1 MRGTG
6 ASHARPARIAM
17 SIGKSQPENDA
28 ETLRAL
34 LEAVSSGHQGSESR
48 LLEALYGELRA
59 IAGSFFQTE
68 RSDHTLE
75 PTALVHEAYVRLL
88 GSNSPSWQSR
98 AHFIAVASKVMRHV
112 LIDHARA
119 KRTQKRSGGQRVTL
133 SGVLSDDGAEPIDAI
148 DIHEHLE
155 RLEAIDARQA
165 RIVEMRFFG
174 DMQFREIATV
184 LGVSERA
191 VHLDWRMASA
201 WLRRELQKGRA

>member
-1 MRGTG
+1 
-6 ASHARPARIAM
+6 M
-17 SIGKSQPENDA
+17 SAGKPQPENDA
-28 ETLRAL
+28 EALRAL

-48 LLEALYGELRA
+48 LLEVLYGELRA

-88 GSNSPSWQSR
+88 GSNNASWQSR

-119 KRTQKRSGGQRVTL
+119 RRTQKRSGGQRVTL
-133 SGVLSDDGAEPIDAI
+133 SGVLDDQGSEPVDAI
-148 DIHEHLE
+148 DIHEQLE
-155 RLEAIDARQA
+155 RLEKIDARQA